1 MGFNTQNWRSCAVTR
16 AANQSLTSGAAAAL
30 SWDAAVHNPNGL
42 WSSGVNPSRIT
53 IDKPG
58 LYRVTAKVDYAAA
71 VDNAASVVIKVSGTA
86 KHTKLAGVAFTAAGG
101 QVISGDVLCVIGDY
115 IEVFALQTSGGG
127 VNATGSCS
135 VNLVHPQQDWS
146 ADTEAV

>member
-1 MGFNTQNWRSCAVTR
+1 MGYNIQNMRSCAVTR
-16 AANQSLTSGAAAAL
+16 AAAQSLTSGAAAAL
-30 SWDAAVHNPNGL
+30 IWDAAVHNPNSL
-42 WSSGVNPSRIT
+42 WNSGSNPTRIT
-53 IDKPG
+53 VNKPG
-58 LYRVTAKVDYAAA
+58 LYRVAAKVDYAAA

-101 QVISGDVLCVIGDY
+101 QSLVGDVLCVDGDY

-135 VNLVHPQQDWS
+135 VTLVHPQQDWQ